1 VSGRE
6 KNVLELAVYTYFVSI
21 MFLFVIIISYGLN
34 FNKLEKRVAQTEL
47 RQSYLHNPRT
57 SVGKV
62 AQKFYRNGMYTV
74 TIYGYG
80 NFFVD
85 KSVYDNI
92 SVGDEMPKEIKER
105 VEAER
110 GVGG

>member
-1 VSGRE
+1 MGGRE
-6 KNVLELAVYTYFVSI
+6 KNALELAVFTSFVSI
-21 MFLFVIIISYGLN
+21 MFLFVIIVSYGLN
-34 FNKLEKRVAQTEL
+34 FSKLEKRVAQTEL
-47 RQSYLHNPRT
+47 IHGYMHNPRT
-57 SVGKV
+57 RAGKV
-62 AQKFYRNGMYTV
+62 AQKFYRNGIYTV

-92 SVGDEMPKEIKER
+92 SVGDEMPEEIKNRTEVR
-105 VEAER
+105 N

>member
-1 VSGRE
+1 MVGRE
-6 KNVLELAVYTYFVSI
+6 KNALELAVFTSFVST
-21 MFLFVIIISYGLN
+21 MFLFVIIVSYGLN
-34 FNKLEKRVAQTEL
+34 FNKLEKRVVQTEL
-47 RQSYLHNPRT
+47 RHGYMHNPRT

-62 AQKFYRNGMYTV
+62 SQKFYRNGMYTV

-92 SVGDEMPKEIKER
+92 SVGDEMPEEIKER
-105 VEAER
+105 VEVKN